1 MFELELNI
9 YESIGIAVVFLF
21 FGRWLQRRYRWI
33 ANLTIPAAIIGG
45 LIFAVFN
52 MLIYQLDIGV
62 FYLDTSL
69 TEFFMVIYFTTIG
82 FNASLKAIG
91 TARKTVLK
99 FLGVSVIAV
108 FLQNFLAIGMSQL
121 FKIDS
126 LLALLL
132 GSPVLVGGPGTAAA
146 IAPTIEQMG
155 HPEAMTVGLTAASL
169 GIVIGSLSA
178 GKVGEHLIKRHH
190 LTAKNTELEEEEA
203 LEKINEDTDVLT
215 AERVYK
221 SALLI
226 FFAMFIGSYVT
237 EAINWV
243 MGFFVNGISFPVI
256 IGPMLS
262 ASVLRN
268 ISDVAEKPFV
278 DVKGIS
284 AISPISLDIFL
295 GLTIVSLELWTV
307 FEIAVPMLLII
318 AAEAVVT
325 ILFAYFIVFWVMNK
339 DYDATIMTVGFIG
352 FGMGSSS
359 NGMAAMRTVTRKHH
373 PSPIAFLT
381 VAIVGGLFIDF
392 LNVILIY
399 GFIGGLA

>member
-1 MFELELNI
+1 MFEIYLNI
-9 YESIGIAVVFLF
+9 YQSIGIAVLFLF
-21 FGRWLQRRYRWI
+21 LGHWLQRRYQWI
-33 ANLTIPAAIIGG
+33 ANMTIPAAITGG
-45 LIFAVFN
+45 LFFAFFN
-52 MLIYQLDIGV
+52 MLIRQLNIGV

-82 FNASLKAIG
+82 FNASLKVMG
-91 TARKTVLK
+91 KARNTVLK

-108 FLQNFLAIGMSQL
+108 FLQNFIAIGVGNVL
-121 FKIDS
+121 NVDS

-132 GSPVLVGGPGTAAA
+132 GSPALVGGPGTAAA

-169 GIVIGSLSA
+169 GIVIGSFSA
-178 GKVGEHLIKRHH
+178 GSVGEKLIDRYG
-190 LTAKNTELEEEEA
+190 LTVKDPNAENESELDE
-203 LEKINEDTDVLT
+203 IQEDSDVLT

-226 FFAMFIGSYVT
+226 FMAMFIGSYVT

-243 MGFFVNGISFPVI
+243 MGFFVSGISFPVI
-256 IGPMLS
+256 IGPMLT
-262 ASVLRN
+262 ASVIRN
-268 ISDVAEKPFV
+268 ISDSVDEPFV
-278 DVKGIS
+278 DIEGIGV
-284 AISPISLDIFL
+284 ISPISLDVFL

-307 FEIAVPMLLII
+307 FDIALPMLVII
-318 AAEAVVT
+318 AIEAVAT
-325 ILFAYFIVFWVMNK
+325 ILFAYFIVFRVMNR
-339 DYDATIMTVGFIG
+339 DYDAAITTVGFIG

-359 NGMAAMRTVTRKHH
+359 NGMAAMRTVTNKHG
-373 PSPIAFLT
+373 PSPKAFLT

-392 LNVILIY
+392 INVVLIY